1 MTDREKLYRGAG
13 YAAWG
18 YVFLYLNFNLGTLN
32 ILPDFVGYLLHL
44 SAIRLLGE
52 ERRDMALLRPLGIAL
67 ALFNFLDWL
76 MTLLGAGLDGR
87 WLFLNLLV
95 GAASMYFQFQFI
107 TDCAALAEHYQEEG
121 DNLDRCLLCWRTVQ
135 TLLTTAVVLLGYGGR
150 WLGESVRTAVLV
162 GLAFLGVVT
171 GLCLT
176 VSMFALRRIFWT
188 DNMPEQQ
195 V

>member
-107 TDCAALAEHYQEEG
+107 TDCAALAERYQEEG
-121 DNLDRCLLCWRTVQ
+121 DNLDRCLLRWRTVQ

>member
-1 MTDREKLYRGAG
+1 MTDREKLYRGTG

-32 ILPDFVGYLLHL
+32 ILPAVVGYLLHL

-95 GAASMYFQFQFI
+95 GAASMYFQFQFV
-107 TDCAALAEHYQEEG
+107 TDCAALAERYQEEG
-121 DNLDRCLLCWRTVQ
+121 DNLDRCLLRWRTVQ

-150 WLGESVRTAVLV
+150 WLGESVRTAVLA
-162 GLAFLGVVT
+162 GLAILGVVT

-176 VSMFALRRIFWT
+176 VAMFALRRLFWT
-188 DNMPEQQ
+188 DSMPEQQ